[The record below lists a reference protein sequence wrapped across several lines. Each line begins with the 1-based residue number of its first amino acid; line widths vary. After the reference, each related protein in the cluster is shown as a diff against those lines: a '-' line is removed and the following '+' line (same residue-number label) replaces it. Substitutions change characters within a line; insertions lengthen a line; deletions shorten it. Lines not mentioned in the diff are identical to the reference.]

1 MMHRIGLFL
10 LVASCLWLA
19 QGSRAVAQTEKK
31 LVTTT
36 SGLQYEEL
44 KEGTGPAAKAGDT
57 VSVHYTGTLKS
68 NGKKFDSSVGGEP
81 FEFKLG
87 AGMVIK
93 GWDEGVA
100 GIKVG
105 GKRKLIIPAALAYG
119 KRGAGADIPPDA
131 DLVFEVEL
139 LKIK

>member
-1 MMHRIGLFL
+1 MLKRVLPVLTAVVGLSL
-10 LVASCLWLA
+10 LPAPV
-19 QGSRAVAQTEKK
+19 GSQEKK
-31 LVTTT
+31 VVTTA
-36 SGLQYEEL
+36 SGLMYEEL
-44 KEGTGPAAKAGDT
+44 KEGTGPAAKPGDT

-68 NGKKFDSSVGGEP
+68 NGKKFDSSLDRNEP

-93 GWDEGVA
+93 GWDEGVQ

-105 GKRKLIIPAALAYG
+105 GKRKLTIPAKLAYG
-119 KRGAGADIPPDA
+119 ERGAGNVIPPNA